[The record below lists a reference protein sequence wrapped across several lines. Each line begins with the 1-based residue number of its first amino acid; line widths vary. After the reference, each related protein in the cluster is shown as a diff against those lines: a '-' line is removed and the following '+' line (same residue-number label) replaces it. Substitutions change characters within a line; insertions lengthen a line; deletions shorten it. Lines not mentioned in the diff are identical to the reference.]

1 MNRPVRAMLPGGRL
15 HLQHGPID
23 VVIEA
28 WGERSEVQLAHAQAW
43 ERFQHILETL
53 VTELPLLRSPV
64 GGMYPLARGPV
75 ARRMIAACWPHRNVF
90 VTPMAAVAG
99 SVADEMLAAMLA
111 GRTLA
116 KAYVNDG
123 GDIALHL
130 APGEHLDLGVVS
142 NVQCPDLA
150 ATARIRFASPVRGVA
165 TSGWRGR
172 SQSLGIADAVTVLA
186 RTAAAADVAATL
198 VANAVNVE
206 HPAVRRLPARDV
218 KADSDLGDLPVTVA
232 VGHLPKASVAQA
244 LECGCSLAHAM
255 RRAGLVHAA
264 YLTLQEQ
271 VRVAVLPDAAE
282 WVKLRAGKLST

>member
-23 VVIEA
+23 LVIEA

>member
-1 MNRPVRAMLPGGRL
+1 MR
-15 HLQHGPID
+15 
-23 VVIEA
+23 
-28 WGERSEVQLAHAQAW
+28 
-43 ERFQHILETL
+43 
-53 VTELPLLRSPV
+53 
-64 GGMYPLARGPV
+64 
-75 ARRMIAACWPHRNVF
+75 
-90 VTPMAAVAG
+90 
-99 SVADEMLAAMLA
+99 
-111 GRTLA
+111 
-116 KAYVNDG
+116 
-123 GDIALHL
+123 
-130 APGEHLDLGVVS
+130 
-142 NVQCPDLA
+142 
-150 ATARIRFASPVRGVA
+150 PVRGVA